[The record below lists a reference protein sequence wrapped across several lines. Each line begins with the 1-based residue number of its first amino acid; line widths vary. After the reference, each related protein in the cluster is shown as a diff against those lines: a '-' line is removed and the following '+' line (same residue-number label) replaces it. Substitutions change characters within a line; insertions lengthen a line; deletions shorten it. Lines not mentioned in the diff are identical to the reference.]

1 LKAVIVL
8 KILRHL
14 GKLYQT
20 INFPSFIQLIN
31 QELMKKIT
39 SILAIILFTATLAN
53 AQKYMTKGGTIR
65 FSSDT
70 PMEKIDAVNRQV
82 NSALDFATGNF
93 VFKVL
98 IRGFEFEKALMQE
111 HFNENY
117 MESEKFP
124 NSTFNGKI
132 TNIKDVNLAKDGVYK
147 VVAEGDLFMHGV
159 TNKVK
164 VNGTLEVKAGKV
176 LGVATFNV
184 DPKDY
189 NITIPA
195 AVIKNIS
202 ETIKVDVNI
211 TLDILK

>member
-1 LKAVIVL
+1 MV
-8 KILRHL
+8 
-14 GKLYQT
+14 T
-20 INFPSFIQLIN
+20 I
-31 QELMKKIT
+31 
-39 SILAIILFTATLAN
+39 TLAN
-53 AQKYMTKGGTIR
+53 AQKYMTKGGTIN

-70 PMEKIDAVNRQV
+70 PMEKIAGVNHQV
-82 NSALDFATGNF
+82 NSALDFNTGNF

-132 TNIKDVNLAKDGVYK
+132 SNIKDINLSKDGVYK
-147 VVAEGDLFMHGV
+147 VVAEGDLTMHGV

-164 VNGTLEVKAGKV
+164 VNGTLEVKGDKV
-176 LGVATFNV
+176 LGKATFEV
-184 DPKDY
+184 APKDC
-189 NITIPA
+189 NITIPK

-202 ETIKVDVNI
+202 EAIKIDVNI
-211 TLDILK
+211 SLDKLGS

>member
-1 LKAVIVL
+1 
-8 KILRHL
+8 
-14 GKLYQT
+14 
-20 INFPSFIQLIN
+20 
-31 QELMKKIT
+31 MKKIT
-39 SILAIILFTATLAN
+39 TILAIMLFTATLAN
-53 AQKYMTKGGTIR
+53 AQKYMTKGGTIK

-70 PMEKIDAVNRQV
+70 PMEKIEGVNRQV
-82 NSALDFATGNF
+82 NSALDFTTGNF

-132 TNIKDVNLAKDGVYK
+132 INIKEVNLVKDGVYK
-147 VVAEGDLFMHGV
+147 VVAEGDLFMHGI

-184 DPKDY
+184 APKDY

-202 ETIKVDVNI
+202 EAIKVDVNI
-211 TLDILK
+211 ALDKL

>member
-1 LKAVIVL
+1 
-8 KILRHL
+8 
-14 GKLYQT
+14 
-20 INFPSFIQLIN
+20 
-31 QELMKKIT
+31 MKKIT
-39 SILAIILFTATLAN
+39 SLLVIILFATTLAS
-53 AQKYMTKGGTIR
+53 AQKFMTKVGTIK
-65 FSSDT
+65 FNSDT

-82 NSALDFATGNF
+82 NSALDFSSGNF

-98 IRGFEFEKALMQE
+98 IRGFEFDKALMQE

-124 NSTFNGKI
+124 NSMFNGKI

-147 VVAEGDLFMHGV
+147 VVVEGDLTMHGV

-176 LGVATFNV
+176 IGKATFAAA
-184 DPKDY
+184 PKDY
-189 NITIPA
+189 NIAIPK

-202 ETIKVDVNI
+202 EAIQVDVNVS
-211 TLDILK
+211 LDKLGS